1 MYNFMVTAGA
11 ENIFNDDGSVNF
23 NNPNTVRAF
32 QYYSDL
38 FKFSPPDSINWI
50 WGDAEAA
57 FASGQ
62 VAMIIQF
69 TTITTFDQQTTNMA
83 DNLGVVAIPT
93 PATDG
98 TRGNIY
104 YSNAAMI
111 LTDDAEKK
119 AAAEKFLA
127 FMLEPDNYGSFLNM
141 EPALFLPV
149 TTDGQDAATFWDDP
163 LTVKYK
169 SQVETMVD
177 NSNYG
182 ALFGFTTGKV
192 FDGIGPISA
201 QNLLSQTV
209 QRMLVDGDT
218 AEAAVAWGQE
228 QMELATE

>member
-1 MYNFMVTAGA
+1 MITAGA
-11 ENIFNDDGSVNF
+11 ENPFNDDGSVNF

-50 WGDAEAA
+50 WGDAAAA

-69 TTITTFDQQTTNMA
+69 TTITTFDQQTTNVP
-83 DNLGVVAIPT
+83 DNLGIVAIPA
-93 PATDG
+93 PAESG

-104 YSNAAMI
+104 YSNGAMI

-127 FMLEPDNYGSFLNM
+127 FRLEPENYGRFLNM

-169 SQVETMVD
+169 SQVRD
-177 NSNYG
+177 NGRQLQLRY
-182 ALFGFTTGKV
+182 ALWLY
-192 FDGIGPISA
+192 
-201 QNLLSQTV
+201 N
-209 QRMLVDGDT
+209 R
-218 AEAAVAWGQE
+218 
-228 QMELATE
+228 